1 MDNNFKIKFIIGFFI
16 AMALLIGCYFLYTVY
31 NSEKLK
37 KENFKFYNNYN
48 FVENNVLK
56 SDLVDDAYILNLLS
70 MDNYNEFD
78 EYNLEELMV
87 YYVKNITKNTSEDIK
102 LSKNSLSFNLSKD
115 AFIKSMKELFNVDV
129 SDIYNNF
136 GVVSFIEVTSDRIY
150 FNIRNSLISSD
161 NGYLLGIKSIY
172 TENEITTIDTYIYT
186 FMVDSE
192 DAEKNLKN
200 KVVEGINMNNF
211 TEINKLMESYGTYKE
226 KVISFRQIPNGDFF
240 KYQIIS
246 IQTK

>member
-1 MDNNFKIKFIIGFFI
+1 
-16 AMALLIGCYFLYTVY
+16 
-31 NSEKLK
+31 
-37 KENFKFYNNYN
+37 
-48 FVENNVLK
+48 
-56 SDLVDDAYILNLLS
+56 
-70 MDNYNEFD
+70 
-78 EYNLEELMV
+78 
-87 YYVKNITKNTSEDIK
+87 
-102 LSKNSLSFNLSKD
+102 
-115 AFIKSMKELFNVDV
+115 MKELFNVDV

-211 TEINKLMESYGTYKE
+211 IEINKLMESYGTYKE
-226 KVISFRQIPNGDFF
+226 KIISFRQIPNGDFF